1 MSRRPWLSPAFTP
14 PPLGWLLGH
23 RARAARRR
31 LALAVLVVSALALGA
46 AGWAWTR
53 QRATFDAL
61 QQTAAAVPAAP
72 GPASAPPAVS
82 AQEGAR
88 INRVVRRLNTDWAAI
103 FQALEREARP
113 KEVAIVSLESDAER
127 GAVRVVTEGPALD
140 ALLAHAERVQASPR
154 FGRSQLL
161 RIEPPDGPAAG
172 TQSELSRLS
181 FDLVLAR

>member
-1 MSRRPWLSPAFTP
+1 MKSRWHSPHFAP
-14 PPLGWLLGH
+14 PALALTRLLGH
-23 RARAARRR
+23 RTPPMQRR
-31 LALAVLVVSALALGA
+31 LALAVLIAALLTAAA
-46 AGWAWTR
+46 AGWYWAR
-53 QRATFDAL
+53 QRAAFDAL
-61 QQTAAAVPAAP
+61 QLAVSARPAAP
-72 GPASAPPAVS
+72 TAAPAAAAINAADSA
-82 AQEGAR
+82 R
-88 INRVVRRLNTDWAAI
+88 LNRVVRRLNTDWPAI

-161 RIEPPDGPAAG
+161 RIEPPDGAAQ
-172 TQSELSRLS
+172 TELSRLS

>member
-1 MSRRPWLSPAFTP
+1 MPHPTTSSPVFVP
-14 PPLGWLLGH
+14 PALAWLLGH
-23 RARAARRR
+23 RARRAQRAAAGM
-31 LALAVLVVSALALGA
+31 ALLVCALGVA
-46 AGWAWTR
+46 AAAWFWAQ
-53 QRATFDAL
+53 QRSAVEVL
-61 QQTAAAVPAAP
+61 QTAAATGPAAP
-72 GPASAPPAVS
+72 VASATKPVS
-82 AQEGAR
+82 AQDSAR

-154 FGRSQLL
+154 FVRSQLL
-161 RIEPPDGPAAG
+161 RIEPPDGASQA
-172 TQSELSRLS
+172 ELARLS